1 MLQKGT
7 LGCTLIPPSAVPVVA
22 SQSTSLKPVSHRD
35 KLSTAAQKA
44 FQAPS
49 PLLPA
54 HAAQHEAAP
63 REPRHCR
70 PSLRPVPISAGP
82 ARPSAAQRTAPRGG
96 PAPRPVPGP
105 ARPTPPP
112 RERPHARSAVRTR
125 PRPAPVCQRSAARRG
140 PARPGPAERG
150 GASTPPS
157 ARPARPPPARSF
169 GRRRGRTLRLAEGPL
184 EEPGGAPISYSPVTS
199 VSRWISSRRH
209 FRALPGSWKEMG
221 RAGPARSSSA
231 SSGAS
236 LRRGR
241 PGGGR
246 GMAAAPGATSRP
258 PPHVTAPPPAS
269 RRRRAARGG
278 AGARRPLAFESAP
291 RASAEALWGLG

>member
-82 ARPSAAQRTAPRGG
+82 ARPSAAHGPAGRPRTTACPGPRSSHAAASGAAPRTERSPDAASPRTGV
-96 PAPRPVPGP
+96 PA
-105 ARPTPPP
+105 
-112 RERPHARSAVRTR
+112 
-125 PRPAPVCQRSAARRG
+125 QRG
-140 PARPGPAERG
+140 PARPGGAGRGLHAALRPPGPPAPGPLLRAPPRPHLEVSG
-150 GASTPPS
+150 GA
-157 ARPARPPPARSF
+157 
-169 GRRRGRTLRLAEGPL
+169 
-184 EEPGGAPISYSPVTS
+184 
-199 VSRWISSRRH
+199 
-209 FRALPGSWKEMG
+209 
-221 RAGPARSSSA
+221 AG
-231 SSGAS
+231 
-236 LRRGR
+236 
-241 PGGGR
+241 
-246 GMAAAPGATSRP
+246 
-258 PPHVTAPPPAS
+258 
-269 RRRRAARGG
+269 
-278 AGARRPLAFESAP
+278 GARRGADLVLARDQRVAVDLLPQALP
-291 RASAEALWGLG
+291 RLAGQLERDGPRRARQKQQRQQRGQPEAGAAGRRQRHGGGSGCDEPASATRDRAAACVTAEARGAGRGRGPAAVGVRICPARVR

>member
-82 ARPSAAQRTAPRGG
+82 ARPSAAHGLAGRPRTTACPGPRSSHAAASGAAPRTENRPDAASPRTGV
-96 PAPRPVPGP
+96 PA
-105 ARPTPPP
+105 
-112 RERPHARSAVRTR
+112 
-125 PRPAPVCQRSAARRG
+125 QRG

>member
-70 PSLRPVPISAGP
+70 PSLRPVLISAGP
-82 ARPSAAQRTAPRGG
+82 ARPSAAQRTAPRAG

-112 RERPHARSAVRTR
+112 RERPHARRTVRTR
-125 PRPAPVCQRSAARRG
+125 PRPAPGCQRSAARPG
-140 PARPGPAERG
+140 PARRSGAGPPRR
-150 GASTPPS
+150 PPP
-157 ARPARPPPARSF
+157 ARPARPRPA
-169 GRRRGRTLRLAEGPL
+169 P
-184 EEPGGAPISYSPVTS
+184 
-199 VSRWISSRRH
+199 
-209 FRALPGSWKEMG
+209 
-221 RAGPARSSSA
+221 
-231 SSGAS
+231 SGAA
-236 LRRGR
+236 
-241 PGGGR
+241 
-246 GMAAAPGATSRP
+246 AAAP
-258 PPHVTAPPPAS
+258 
-269 RRRRAARGG
+269 
-278 AGARRPLAFESAP
+278 
-291 RASAEALWGLG
+291 